1 MLGLFIKY
9 VYLFKINF
17 FLKTSLKQYVFN
29 DPIYGFIRINDPLI
43 LLLIETPYFQR
54 LRRIAQVGLS
64 SLVYPGAHH
73 TRFHHALGCLHL
85 MQQAIYVLKS
95 KGISINENE
104 ERALQVAILLHD
116 IGHGPFSHAME
127 KSIIGGMS
135 HETLSLKFM
144 EILNEQFEGQLD
156 MAIEIFKGES
166 KRFFFNQLVSSQ
178 LDMDRLDYLK
188 RDSFYT
194 GVAEGNINS
203 ERLISMLHVIDNTLV
218 IEEKGLYSVEKFLMA
233 RRFMYWQVYLHK
245 TGIVAEAILIKIFE
259 RAKELIKQGNIFK
272 ASEALLYFLSHEID
286 SKNIDK
292 SMMERFS
299 KLDDIDIYAAIKNGC
314 DHEDFILSKLCH
326 MIIDR
331 RLPHIKIK
339 NQPISTD
346 KLAQKTNHLLIKNS
360 ISETDVHYFVFEG
373 TLNNIAYTADKH
385 PIYLL
390 KNGFKKIDI
399 AKNLTPAFLL
409 ALSEKVEKYYICYPK
424 KGF

>member
-1 MLGLFIKY
+1 
-9 VYLFKINF
+9 
-17 FLKTSLKQYVFN
+17 
-29 DPIYGFIRINDPLI
+29 
-43 LLLIETPYFQR
+43 
-54 LRRIAQVGLS
+54 
-64 SLVYPGAHH
+64 
-73 TRFHHALGCLHL
+73 

-104 ERALQVAILLHD
+104 ERALQVTILLHD

-259 RAKELIKQGNIFK
+259 RAKVLIKQGNIFK

-346 KLAQKTNHLLIKNS
+346 KLAQKTNHLLNKNS